1 LVDRNGGGRYLA
13 GGNRG
18 NRHTHNTPGLYLL
31 SAMGV
36 YAIAEVSEKA
46 KCEAN
51 TVQTEQ
57 YIAL

>member
-18 NRHTHNTPGLYLL
+18 TNNTPGLYLL
-31 SAMGV
+31 FAMNV
-36 YAIAEVSEKA
+36 YAIAEISEKA

-51 TVQTEQ
+51 TVQTE
-57 YIAL
+57 